1 MAYQDLAQK
10 LESLQAQKKA
20 IRDKA
25 DAEIAAVKKGLA
37 EKQAA
42 LRANERRLRAK
53 TLKTQKQQDDHA
65 KILIG
70 VAMRTAT
77 MAENLHADNWQDK
90 YRDPAPE
97 PLSEEQRRRAQI
109 QRAIRLNQNE
119 GLEPTPRLLALAD
132 RYIKGEIDLDEYT
145 QTIHGW

>member
-1 MAYQDLAQK
+1 
-10 LESLQAQKKA
+10 
-20 IRDKA
+20 
-25 DAEIAAVKKGLA
+25 
-37 EKQAA
+37 
-42 LRANERRLRAK
+42 
-53 TLKTQKQQDDHA
+53 
-65 KILIG
+65 
-70 VAMRTAT
+70 